1 MNFDWVPWYILYSRN
16 ILNESF
22 NFIKLVLIK
31 IQTSM
36 SAFSLISPLYLYFL
50 FFFTQ
55 MIEGAAGVSLGAFMT
70 NMEQFAGQKTVIIAC
85 GANISMEK
93 LKKII
98 QMEEEK
104 II

>member
-1 MNFDWVPWYILYSRN
+1 
-16 ILNESF
+16 
-22 NFIKLVLIK
+22 
-31 IQTSM
+31 
-36 SAFSLISPLYLYFL
+36 
-50 FFFTQ
+50 

-70 NMEQFAGQKTVIIAC
+70 NMDRFAGQKTVIIAC